1 LLDMESE
8 AFVVAA
14 YRQDWMP
21 MLGGLPTEESLIEA
35 NCWSLN
41 LLADLAPLPSVPL
54 SLFDQLTRYPST
66 FVVCI
71 DHVVQCGVCAWL
83 GGDCRLERGGFGGL
97 EGCIG
102 FTELLLLKMR
112 QRCKVEFQYLL
123 RRYLP
128 VGKIFPQPFNV
139 ESYVELFRN
148 SSPCLKA
155 GVSLR

>member
-1 LLDMESE
+1 
-8 AFVVAA
+8 
-14 YRQDWMP
+14 
-21 MLGGLPTEESLIEA
+21 
-35 NCWSLN
+35 
-41 LLADLAPLPSVPL
+41 
-54 SLFDQLTRYPST
+54 
-66 FVVCI
+66 
-71 DHVVQCGVCAWL
+71 
-83 GGDCRLERGGFGGL
+83 LERGGFGGL

-102 FTELLLLKMR
+102 FTELLLFKMR

-139 ESYVELFRN
+139 ESFVELFRN